1 MKGLLNEGGVVV
13 YNISTSDKLFFKL
26 CERQFKG
33 VFKNVLSQ
41 STKDLNM
48 AFIAS
53 EREIIG
59 FEEVNEKRTGRI
71 SMVVLMV

>member
-1 MKGLLNEGGVVV
+1 MLNEGGVAV

-33 VFKNVLSQ
+33 VFKNVILQ
-41 STKDLNM
+41 GTKDLNM

-53 EREIIG
+53 EREIIT
-59 FEEVNEKRTGRI
+59 FEEVNEKRTGKNI
-71 SMVVLMV
+71 I